1 VRNEIQPTRYKV
13 TDLDVAMV
21 ENWTLVAM
29 GPIDHGGVE
38 GVRAAL
44 RTIASAGP
52 HARVGLIPSSRT
64 RNWVFEPD
72 SLQRGVH
79 EIPAVHTQDLPATL
93 AAAVRLADVS
103 LPIAVTVCGRYLIV
117 RLAHGVG
124 DGQTTVNLT
133 RALADPATRTGKVPQ
148 WCTAL
153 QPTRFPLTAA
163 SWNLYASSP
172 GKLLR
177 SVTAG
182 RPKEVSSQP
191 ITAKWQPSHHVGFA
205 TSSPTALGDL
215 AAWRKANAVPASLS
229 SIFFASIVRALR
241 EEGIKVD
248 NTVKVLFDARRY
260 LPENHR
266 TLSNF
271 AAGLDLS
278 FDDAGS
284 PASVGDGI
292 SAAAD
297 SGRPLLNL
305 AATSVKSRLGRITR
319 RPVGDAVTSA
329 PAHPRARIA
338 YSDMSGAPQFKNF
351 PLTGTPKES
360 VYIATLLPE
369 SPEHIVIA
377 VGRLGTLN
385 NVSFSFHDNVFDAE
399 RIGSAFE
406 NACKNPLKFFREGIA
421 E

>member
-1 VRNEIQPTRYKV
+1 MRNEIQPTRYKV

-153 QPTRFPLTAA
+153 QHRH
-163 SWNLYASSP
+163 
-172 GKLLR
+172 
-177 SVTAG
+177 
-182 RPKEVSSQP
+182 
-191 ITAKWQPSHHVGFA
+191 I
-205 TSSPTALGDL
+205 DL
-215 AAWRKANAVPASLS
+215 
-229 SIFFASIVRALR
+229 
-241 EEGIKVD
+241 
-248 NTVKVLFDARRY
+248 
-260 LPENHR
+260 
-266 TLSNF
+266 
-271 AAGLDLS
+271 
-278 FDDAGS
+278 
-284 PASVGDGI
+284 
-292 SAAAD
+292 
-297 SGRPLLNL
+297 
-305 AATSVKSRLGRITR
+305 
-319 RPVGDAVTSA
+319 
-329 PAHPRARIA
+329 
-338 YSDMSGAPQFKNF
+338 
-351 PLTGTPKES
+351 
-360 VYIATLLPE
+360 
-369 SPEHIVIA
+369 
-377 VGRLGTLN
+377 
-385 NVSFSFHDNVFDAE
+385 
-399 RIGSAFE
+399 
-406 NACKNPLKFFREGIA
+406 
-421 E
+421 